1 LVSTFD
7 DIPVYYGFAWT
18 ASDKAAEW
26 IFANRWSDD
35 GINLRP
41 PDIFLPSPG
50 MTEYQSICV
59 FGKQADPN
67 NFVNHVSQQRRVK
80 FGNYTYYYRK
90 VEPSESDY
98 PIGIVIDRTPKE
110 YLQSGDRVLTFK
122 NWTKTITRTFLNFKQ
137 FSLNNLIGGGV
148 DEGSFVTQLSCFGK
162 PDLYVDGSL
171 YYFDLG
177 LAFLL
182 SANYRIAYI
191 FIYFQPV
198 NSFDDR
204 STHFSVFSGDLLYDK
219 KLIDLSEL
227 QNCDALIQ
235 SFNDS
240 RFKLY
245 DTNTYIINGTRKDT
259 NAYIEEIN
267 GTRKRTVVFEYKND
281 CINTII
287 LY

>member
-1 LVSTFD
+1 MTFD

-41 PDIFLPSPG
+41 PDILLPSPG

-59 FGKQADPN
+59 FGKQADPK
-67 NFVNHVSQQRRVK
+67 NFVNHVPQQRRVK

-122 NWTKTITRTFLNFKQ
+122 NWTKTITRTFLDFKQ

-171 YYFDLG
+171 CYFDLG
-177 LAFLL
+177 LEFLL
-182 SANYRIAYI
+182 SVNQNHRIAYI
-191 FIYFQPV
+191 YIYFQPG

-204 STHFSVFSGDLLYDK
+204 STHFSAFSGDLLYDK
-219 KLIDLSEL
+219 KPIDLSEL

-245 DTNTYIINGTRKDT
+245 GTNT
-259 NAYIEEIN
+259 YIEEIN
-267 GTRKRTVVFEYKND
+267 GARKRTVVFQYKND